1 MAVYAF
7 EGHQFIT
14 REILKTGLAGN
25 VLLQHRAGLIPVGTY
40 ADGIDCPTNDVE
52 PLVENT
58 NVLAPEFQRTPSA
71 VHRPCNTMD
80 IGFRNEAPCPLHVY
94 YVSGEGE
101 SCAEAF
107 KFHLGVESVVPDF
120 HWDWTS
126 QTKYEGSFIGHTF
139 HFRLASNPT
148 ILVDTVTLSPV
159 VVTDCPTSGVAVPVS
174 AQGETVSINIGGAEG
189 LRDGLDMIIGGT
201 DHPIMNMSNSLF
213 DEVATNSTRI
223 QSFTHTI

>member
-1 MAVYAF
+1 
-7 EGHQFIT
+7 
-14 REILKTGLAGN
+14 

-58 NVLAPEFQRTPSA
+58 NVLAPEFRRTPSA

-107 KFHLGVESVVPDF
+107 KFHLGVESIVPDF
-120 HWDWTS
+120 HWDWKS

-159 VVTDCPTSGVAVPVS
+159 VVTDCPTSGIAVPVS
-174 AQGETVSINIGGAEG
+174 AQGETVSISIGGAEG

-201 DHPIMNMSNSLF
+201 DHPIMMNMSNSLF
-213 DEVATNSTRI
+213 DDEVATNSTRI